1 MTLLNRVA
9 ERIALLAARVK
20 HQCRCLS
27 SVVLLACCLL
37 PGLGVFTLAALVW
50 HHNQAEIIKEN

>member
-9 ERIALLAARVK
+9 ERIALLAARVE

-27 SVVLLACCLL
+27 SVV
-37 PGLGVFTLAALVW
+37 
-50 HHNQAEIIKEN
+50 